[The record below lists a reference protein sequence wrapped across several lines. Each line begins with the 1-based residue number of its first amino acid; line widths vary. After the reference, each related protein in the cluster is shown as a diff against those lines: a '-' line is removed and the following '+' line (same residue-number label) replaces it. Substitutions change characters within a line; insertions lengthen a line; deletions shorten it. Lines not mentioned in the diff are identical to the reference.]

1 MKKSKLSE
9 SKIVELLKRV
19 EAGADI
25 ETTARDYGIST
36 STYYTLKERYGAM
49 DISQL
54 KRLKQLEKEN
64 QQLKRM
70 YADSQI
76 EIEAL
81 KDVVEKKATDIEDK
95 RMLAT
100 YLKDEHKLSLVV
112 ACNLVTLP
120 RASYYR
126 KNSINL
132 IMLK

>member
-1 MKKSKLSE
+1 MCKIPTEVATLTLSE

-81 KDVVEKKATDIEDK
+81 KDVVEKK
-95 RMLAT
+95 
-100 YLKDEHKLSLVV
+100 
-112 ACNLVTLP
+112 LP
-120 RASYYR
+120 
-126 KNSINL
+126 I
-132 IMLK
+132 

>member
-70 YADSQI
+70 YAYSQI

-81 KDVVEKKATDIEDK
+81 KDVVEKK
-95 RMLAT
+95 
-100 YLKDEHKLSLVV
+100 
-112 ACNLVTLP
+112 LP
-120 RASYYR
+120 
-126 KNSINL
+126 I
-132 IMLK
+132 